1 MIGSLVSISADFFAD
16 APIREMGI
24 HIRNDKKSSAGRV
37 VALYEQFVI
46 FGEDMP
52 HISDHGK
59 PCRGL
64 RRGGAQ
70 AGTVHGMIDDRTEF
84 VVRHAG
90 CQMPQRKLYFSAST
104 QFATSQIPATSGGTL
119 YLRRQ
124 PFTAKPSRTACI
136 ERLDFGTFQTRHIA
150 LHGKAEAGL

>member
-1 MIGSLVSISADFFAD
+1 VIGSLVSISAEFFAD

-24 HIRNDKKSSAGRV
+24 HIRNDKEPSAGRV

-59 PCRGL
+59 PRCGF

-70 AGTVHGMIDDRTEF
+70 AGTVHGMIDNRTEF

-119 YLRRQ
+119 YLRYQ
-124 PFTAKPSRTACI
+124 AFTAKPSRTACI
-136 ERLDFGTFQTRHIA
+136 EGLDFGTFQTRHIA